1 MKISNVEVRQSGSRG
16 VLSWEA
22 DGCRY
27 HIWDHDKEILYKNPP
42 LSLERSQVGY
52 FRTRHLDPTAK
63 TNAEM
68 LVEAKRIAIAEN
80 LYEKEAQRIAQQA
93 EDERQK
99 HVAAIALKRK
109 KDAAEF
115 MYETL
120 DTIAGFAVG
129 NGDVCEIIAR
139 RARAALA
146 KADVE

>member
-27 HIWDHDKEILYKNPP
+27 HIWDADQKTLYKNPP
-42 LSLERSQVGY
+42 LSSERSSPGY
-52 FRTRHLDPTAK
+52 FRTRHLDPIAK
-63 TNAEM
+63 ANAAM
-68 LVEAKRIAIAEN
+68 LVEAKRIAIVEN
-80 LYEKEAQRIAQQA
+80 LYEKESQRVAQQA
-93 EDERQK
+93 EDEQQK
-99 HVAAIALKRK
+99 HVAFLALKRK
-109 KDAAEF
+109 QAAAEF

-120 DTIAGFAVG
+120 ETIAGFAVG

-146 KADVE
+146 KADAE